1 MIELKIKIPTWNDFT
16 KWFWDKFCFPRRKI
30 VAEYF
35 EWYNMEVKSDII
47 KYLYDKWDC
56 ENNENAQV
64 QLEDLE
70 LHLIDIMK
78 QHGERIMNFLY
89 EVKQ

>member
-1 MIELKIKIPTWNDFT
+1 MD
-16 KWFWDKFCFPRRKI
+16 
-30 VAEYF
+30 
-35 EWYNMEVKSDII
+35 VKSDLI